1 MLLDVDH
8 FKKIN
13 DHYGH
18 EIGDYILLEVSNILW
33 QTLRTSDTPARFG
46 GDELAVIAIHYKENE
61 VLQLAQSIVE
71 KFKALRLHQSR
82 SLPC

>member
-18 EIGDYILLEVSNILW
+18 EIGDYILLEVSNIL
-33 QTLRTSDTPARFG
+33 
-46 GDELAVIAIHYKENE
+46 
-61 VLQLAQSIVE
+61 
-71 KFKALRLHQSR
+71 
-82 SLPC
+82 